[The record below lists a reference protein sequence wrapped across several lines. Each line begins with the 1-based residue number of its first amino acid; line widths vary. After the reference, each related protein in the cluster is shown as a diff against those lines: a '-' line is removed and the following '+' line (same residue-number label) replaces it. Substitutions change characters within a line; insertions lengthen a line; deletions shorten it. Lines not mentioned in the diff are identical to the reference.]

1 MKWLEFLRA
10 KTGMKVELQDV
21 TPDYTC
27 YALQG
32 PRSTEVL
39 EALTGELEGLRFSR
53 FRQTS
58 FENIETIV
66 PRETSP
72 ARSATSS

>member
-1 MKWLEFLRA
+1 
-10 KTGMKVELQDV
+10 MKVELEDV

-39 EALTGELEGLRFSR
+39 EALTGETLEGSAF
-53 FRQTS
+53 FPFQKTIT
-58 FENIETIV
+58 FESG
-66 PRETSP
+66 RRWWHGKASP